1 MPSTP
6 KERLLRSNSVGQQ
19 NEISKLVEV
28 TTELKEIVASLR
40 AEIRE
45 VNDSV
50 KNLDIRMMSFE
61 DSLSTIIKTQE
72 KHEREIKELKE
83 SLTSVSETKLQIL
96 EEIEA
101 REIRKHNLVISG
113 IEEKMSGSIQE
124 RRAGQ
129 LQV

>member
-61 DSLSTIIKTQE
+61 DF
-72 KHEREIKELKE
+72 
-83 SLTSVSETKLQIL
+83 
-96 EEIEA
+96 
-101 REIRKHNLVISG
+101 
-113 IEEKMSGSIQE
+113 
-124 RRAGQ
+124 
-129 LQV
+129 